1 MSNHHQKGAAFARR
15 VREYLQSEGLDLQ
28 PEHRVAI
35 GVNQTQ
41 KKFHK
46 FDWGSNSLLV
56 ECKAYDWTKAGHV
69 PSAKLTTV
77 NEAMLHF
84 LGAPKTY
91 RKMLFMLAT
100 EKRPKRISETLADY
114 YVRMNG
120 HLIPDDV
127 EVYEFDADKGL
138 ARHLWPITHT
148 PASPSSETH
157 DRSDPQ
163 AEESNMSSCLVF
175 NLTLH
180 KTYYNQG
187 FFNITVEFD
196 HCIGGEGPVIL
207 ELPDGSQIEGKVN
220 RTMNPNGTARIMQ
233 RAALRDWFK
242 CNYTQGDT
250 VPVRFATPHHLL
262 LG

>member
-1 MSNHHQKGAAFARR
+1 M
-15 VREYLQSEGLDLQ
+15 
-28 PEHRVAI
+28 
-35 GVNQTQ
+35 Q

-84 LGAPKTY
+84 LGAPGTY
-91 RKMLFMLAT
+91 RKMLFMLET
-100 EKRPKRISETLADY
+100 DKRPGRISETLAEY

-127 EVYEFDADKGL
+127 EVYELDAATSL
-138 ARHLWPITHT
+138 ARRLWPIPHT
-148 PASPSSETH
+148 PASPLSETH
-157 DRSDPQ
+157 ARSYPRMAKNDTI
-163 AEESNMSSCLVF
+163 SDLVF
-175 NLTLH
+175 KLVLH
-180 KTYYNQG
+180 KTYYKKG

-196 HCIGGEGPVIL
+196 HCVGSEGPVIL
-207 ELPDGSQIEGKVN
+207 ELPDGIKIDSNIN
-220 RTMNPNGTARIMQ
+220 RTANTNGSARIMQ
-233 RAALRDWFK
+233 RAALRDWFQS
-242 CNYTQGDT
+242 NYKKGDT
-250 VPVRFATPHHLL
+250 VPVRFATPRHLL